1 MNLKDMEYFYYL
13 CKLKSF
19 TKTAEKLYVSQPS
32 ITMALKRIEKELN
45 TKLVIRNHSEKQIEL
60 TEAGM
65 ILKRHTQNIIEEIKE
80 IKLEISKISGG
91 NIKLGVPPMIGAYFF
106 PIIMEELAK
115 QGYARNIELVEKGS
129 VAMKEL
135 LLTNEVDMS
144 LIGSLYPLKEENL
157 EAKILKVDEFKVCM
171 SKNHVLAKKTKID
184 FKELLNEQFIV
195 LGNSY
200 IHNEVLEK
208 LCMENNISMK
218 NFYYTEEIQT
228 AKSLIAS
235 GVGIGIMIDMA
246 VNNIKTIKTVPILK
260 PIKFYISFAS
270 KKDRYLTLNEEK
282 IKEII
287 LNNSN
292 KTEYIFN
299 E

>member
-1 MNLKDMEYFYYL
+1 MNLKDLEYFNYL
-13 CKLKSF
+13 CKFKNF

-65 ILKRHTQNIIEEIKE
+65 ILKKHTENIFGEIKN
-80 IKLEISKISGG
+80 IKLEISKVSGG

-106 PIIMEELAK
+106 PTIMEKLVK
-115 QGYARNIELVEKGS
+115 QGFARNIELVEKGS

-135 LLTNEVDMS
+135 LLANEVDMS
-144 LIGSLYPLKEENL
+144 LIGSLTQLEEGNL

-171 SKNHVLAKKTKID
+171 SQNHALALKQKID

-200 IHNEVLEK
+200 IHNEILER

-235 GVGIGIMIDMA
+235 GLGIGIMIDMA
-246 VNNIKTIKTVPILK
+246 VNNIKTIKTVPLLK
-260 PIKFYISFAS
+260 PIKFYISFAL
-270 KKDRYLTLNEEK
+270 KKDRYLTSNEEK

>member
-1 MNLKDMEYFYYL
+1 MNLKDLEYFHYL
-13 CKLKSF
+13 CELKSF

-32 ITMALKRIEKELN
+32 VTMALKRIEKELN
-45 TKLVIRNHSEKQIEL
+45 TKLVIRNHSEKQIVL
-60 TEAGM
+60 TETGM
-65 ILKRHTQNIIEEIKE
+65 ILKKHTQNVLNEIKE

-106 PIIMEELAK
+106 PKIMEELVK
-115 QGYARNIELVEKGS
+115 KGFARNIELVEKGS

-135 LLTNEVDMS
+135 LLSNEVDMS
-144 LIGSLYPLKEENL
+144 LIGSLSPLKEENL
-157 EAKILKVDEFKVCM
+157 EAEILKIDEFKVCM
-171 SKNHVLAKKTKID
+171 SQNHVLSQKQNID
-184 FKELLNEQFIV
+184 FKDLLKEQFIV

-208 LCMENNISMK
+208 LCMENHMSMK

-246 VNNIKTIKTVPILK
+246 VNNMKAIKTIPLLK
-260 PIKFYISFAS
+260 PIKFYISFAL
-270 KKDRYLTLNEEK
+270 KKDHYLTFNEEK

-287 LNNSN
+287 LNDSN
-292 KTEYIFN
+292 MMEYIFN

>member
-1 MNLKDMEYFYYL
+1 MNLKDLEYFHYL
-13 CKLKSF
+13 CKFKNF

-32 ITMALKRIEKELN
+32 ITMSLKRIEKELN
-45 TKLVIRNHSEKQIEL
+45 TKLVIRDHSEKQITL
-60 TEAGM
+60 TESGK
-65 ILKRHTQNIIEEIKE
+65 ILKKHTQNILEELKE

-106 PIIMEELAK
+106 PTIMEEMVK
-115 QGYARNIELVEKGS
+115 QGFAGHIELVEKGS

-144 LIGSLYPLKEENL
+144 LIGSLYPLEEENL
-157 EAKILKVDEFKVCM
+157 ESKILKVDEFKVCM
-171 SKNHVLAKKTKID
+171 SKSHILSQKQQID
-184 FKELLNEQFIV
+184 FRELLNEQFIV

-208 LCMENNISMK
+208 LCKGNNISMK
-218 NFYYTEEIQT
+218 NYYYTEEIQT

-235 GVGIGIMIDMA
+235 GLGIGIMIDMA
-246 VNNIKTIKTVPILK
+246 VNDVTSINKVPLSQ
-260 PIKFYISFAS
+260 PIKFYISFAV
-270 KKDRYLTLNEEK
+270 KREHYLTANEEK
-282 IKEII
+282 IKNVI
-287 LNNSN
+287 LNNCN
-292 KTEYIFN
+292 NMEHIFN